1 MAPIVL
7 LQMYDTA
14 IIPCLLVL
22 LILGLDDGR
31 GLDCALL
38 EEVEAFTAL

>member
-1 MAPIVL
+1 MAPVML

-22 LILGLDDGR
+22 LLLGLDDGR

-38 EEVEAFTAL
+38 EEVKALAAL